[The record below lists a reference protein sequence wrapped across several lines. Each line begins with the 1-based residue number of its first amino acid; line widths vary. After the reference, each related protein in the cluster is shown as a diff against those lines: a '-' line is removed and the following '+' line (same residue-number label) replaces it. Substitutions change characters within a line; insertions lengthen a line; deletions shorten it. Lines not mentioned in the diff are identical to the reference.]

1 MTPLDSAPT
10 APDACAC
17 CGPKGD
23 ERTIDG
29 LLARLLPGIA
39 PVPEVERVT
48 LADARGRVLAEDLVA
63 RRPIPDF
70 RRSAMDGYAL
80 RATDVA
86 GAGVELLAP
95 LRGRV
100 AAGDSGLGLPDGPGI
115 VRIFT
120 GAALPPDCD
129 RVVMQEDCRDTGG
142 LVHVRKVPPAGAN
155 IRLPGDDMPEGA
167 VAVRAGTR
175 LGPRQVACA
184 ASLGL
189 ASVVVRRRPVV
200 AVLSTG
206 SELVEPGE
214 PLRPGAIHNSNRT
227 LIAGMLEEAGFDLVI
242 LPTVADDPDGMAK
255 ALRAAAACDAV
266 VTSGGVS
273 VGDEDHVRG
282 AVAAAGGQ
290 IDHWRLAIKPGKP
303 LAVGHL
309 PRPSGGEA
317 LFLGL
322 PGNPNAVFV
331 TLSLVGLPLLR
342 ALAGLPYAPPPTLRA
357 RFQGSFRRVPGRAEY
372 VSVTLEPGPDGIPAA
387 RRLGHGSSAQQSALA
402 AADALLVVPASCGEV
417 EDGALFDA
425 IPLHAL

>member
-1 MTPLDSAPT
+1 MTPLDSAPR
-10 APDACAC
+10 DACTC
-17 CGPKGD
+17 CGPKSD

-29 LLARLLPGIA
+29 LLSRLLPGIA
-39 PVPEVERVT
+39 PVAGVERVT
-48 LADARGRVLAEDLVA
+48 LREARGRVLAEDLVA

-80 RATDVA
+80 RGTDVA

-129 RVVMQEDCRDTGG
+129 RVVMQEDCRESGG

-155 IRLPGDDMPEGA
+155 IRLPGDDMPEGT

-184 ASLGL
+184 ASLGR
-189 ASVVVRRRPVV
+189 ASLLVRWRPMV

-214 PLRPGAIHNSNRT
+214 PLRPGAIHNSNRS
-227 LIAGMLEEAGFDLVI
+227 LITGMLEEAGFDVVI
-242 LPTVADDPDGMAK
+242 LPTVADDPGSVAQ
-255 ALRAAAACDAV
+255 ALRAASACDAV

-282 AVAAAGGQ
+282 AVDAVGGR

-331 TLSLVGLPLLR
+331 TLSLVGMPLLR
-342 ALAGLPYAPPPTLRA
+342 ALAGLPHVPPPRLRV
-357 RFQGSFRRVPGRAEY
+357 RFQGGFRRATGREEY
-372 VSVTLEPGPDGIPAA
+372 VSVSLSPGPDGMPVAQ
-387 RRLGHGSSAQQSALA
+387 RLGHGSSAQQSALA
-402 AADALLVVPASCGEV
+402 AADALVVVPASCGLV

-425 IPLHAL
+425 IPLHAP